1 MQRLG
6 EMMDVAST
14 ENGSETVRVT
24 CAICGQEFECQ
35 QRYVRY
41 LEEMRPVPVPPVC
54 ADCLDAKQRAEAA
67 EEYRRRFDR
76 TMAQY
81 RDGHL
86 GARLAEVTF
95 ADFLEGPH
103 NAAALNAAKRWLR
116 ADPRPNLLL
125 VGPVQSGKSYLAACV
140 HNALLAD
147 QQPAYWLNAGTLVDR
162 IRRGFTDRE
171 ATVTANRW
179 QEHAET
185 APVLFLD
192 DLGKVHPGRD
202 ISWVEATFYGII
214 EARYRDELPTV
225 ITTEWK
231 AAVLV
236 ERVGESV
243 VSRLTHGAWAV
254 GIDRPPRP
262 YRRRSEVPHGD

>member
-1 MQRLG
+1 MQRLDAIA
-6 EMMDVAST
+6 DVANMAS
-14 ENGSETVRVT
+14 GSETVEVT
-24 CAICGQEFECQ
+24 CERCGEPFECEQ
-35 QRYVRY
+35 HYVRY
-41 LEEMRPVPVPPVC
+41 LGETRPVPVAPVC
-54 ADCLDAKQRAEAA
+54 PACREAERLEQEATQA
-67 EEYRRRFDR
+67 LRRFEQA
-76 TMAQY
+76 MARY

-86 GARLAEVTF
+86 GSRLAGASF
-95 ADFLEGPH
+95 AAFLEGPH
-103 NAAALNAAKRWLR
+103 NAAALKAAQRWLS

-125 VGPVQSGKSYLAACV
+125 VGPVQSGKSYLAACI
-140 HNALLAD
+140 HNALLLG
-147 QQPAYWLNAGTLVDR
+147 QQPAYWLNAESLVAR

-179 QEHAET
+179 LDNAET

-202 ISWVEATFYGII
+202 VSWVEETFYGII

-231 AAVLV
+231 AAVLA

-243 VSRLTHGAWAV
+243 VSRLKHGAWAV
-254 GIDRPPRP
+254 GLDLPPKP
-262 YRRRSEVPHGD
+262 YRRTTEVPR